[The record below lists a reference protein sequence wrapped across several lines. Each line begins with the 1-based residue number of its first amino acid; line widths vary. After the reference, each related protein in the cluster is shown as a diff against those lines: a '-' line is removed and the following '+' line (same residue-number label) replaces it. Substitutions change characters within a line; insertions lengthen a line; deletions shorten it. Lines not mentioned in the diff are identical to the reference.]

1 MKLKFIIS
9 FFLLTAI
16 ASFFSCTDEPAS
28 LGIELISSDY
38 VTVKTYDSIN
48 DTISQSSSY
57 FKRVIPLGTADWF
70 LVGRYQDNTNP
81 SLDITASSL
90 LKFVFGLADSLKS
103 DLNSD
108 NINVLDSWI
117 ELTNRYTFTDTLGTM
132 NFSVHKVNS
141 YWTSFGFTIDSLPQ
155 LQYDMV
161 DVSSDFSISDTMYTF
176 HIDENLPLGW
186 MKNAADNTVGSNYGI
201 YLEPSMSSNKVL
213 GFQALTPVSSNA
225 ARLFVVIEKPGVYT
239 DTINGFVSA
248 DISLVDGPEPNLST
262 DLMCVQSSVAI
273 NSKLTF
279 DIGVLPP
286 GIVINKAE
294 LIVSADSINSIKG
307 SGFSNNLIA
316 KYLSYADSLNTEGN
330 SVTLVYNN
338 NQFIGD
344 ITAFVRSWVTKNEN
358 YGLLLEA
365 GNQVLGLEL
374 FALKGSD
381 FSVVAER
388 PRLRVTYTQPMNL

>member
-1 MKLKFIIS
+1 M
-9 FFLLTAI
+9 LTTI
-16 ASFFSCTDEPAS
+16 ASFFSCTDEPSS

-81 SLDITASSL
+81 SLNITASSL
-90 LKFVFGLADSLKS
+90 LKFIFGLADSLKS

-108 NINVLDSWI
+108 NINVLDSWV
-117 ELTNRYTFTDTLGTM
+117 EFTNRYTFTDTLGTM

-141 YWTSFGFTIDSLPQ
+141 YWTPFGFTIDSLPQ
-155 LQYDMV
+155 LQYNMT
-161 DVSSDFSISDTMYTF
+161 DVGSDFSISDTMYTF
-176 HIDENLPLGW
+176 HLDENLPLSW
-186 MKNAADNTVGSNYGI
+186 MKNAADNSVESNYGI
-201 YLEPSMSSNKVL
+201 YLDPSMSSTKIL
-213 GFQALTPVSSNA
+213 GFQALTPISSNA

-248 DISLVDGPEPNLST
+248 DISLVDGDVPVLPDGMIGLR
-262 DLMCVQSSVAI
+262 SSVAI

-279 DIGVLPP
+279 NIGVLPP

-294 LIVSADSINSIKG
+294 LIINADSINSIKG
-307 SGFSNNLIA
+307 SGFSNNLVA

-330 SVTLVYNN
+330 AVTLAYSNN
-338 NQFIGD
+338 KFTGD
-344 ITAFVRSWVTKNEN
+344 ITSFVRSWVTQNEN

-381 FSVVAER
+381 FSTIAER